1 MKTLVKRIGHIED
14 LLGNEPSPGKLSPAL
29 QEAVDRIIGRS
40 NTKITQEG
48 HEGEDKDETG
58 K

>member
-29 QEAVDRIIGRS
+29 QDAVDRIHKRLAPTEKAS
-40 NTKITQEG
+40 
-48 HEGEDKDETG
+48 EDAKGG
-58 K
+58 KNE

>member
-1 MKTLVKRIGHIED
+1 MKIIISNDLRITAIQ
-14 LLGNEPSPGKLSPAL
+14 A
-29 QEAVDRIIGRS
+29 AVDRIIGRS
-40 NTKITQEG
+40 NTKKTQEG